1 MFVTKVSTISA
12 MLFTLGC
19 HVIGK
24 TVNGK
29 HVRPAVAYDPVVT
42 GTVDHLAHS
51 LSDGK
56 ESDRLLQLTRITSC
70 DEGEE
75 PNLLRWFDGTCLDG
89 SGAYDCC
96 IRIETYTKCD
106 EGYYPYPKNWK
117 DGVCSSSVVSDCCV
131 TFVTSCDEPGE
142 GRIIANF
149 DWDFVNE
156 YFQCYP
162 GISECCGPLQN
173 ISTII
178 CNGALPLQKPGL
190 WNDGVCSVAVESGS
204 VVVQSDCCYF
214 ENGSTK
220 WGFIGC
226 SESQEQIPGKWN
238 NGFCAAYYA
247 KNCCRSV
254 SGTTSSGNG
263 GTSSSGNGGTTSSGN
278 GGSKSSESS
287 SAGLIGGIVF
297 GLLIILVLVLLAYCC
312 SKNQPSPTTTTG
324 ASSNK
329 PVKEEAVDTED
340 RSVTDVPPE
349 TAAPGSHGP
358 PPPAAAA
365 APMTLAEISDALV
378 LALRIS
384 QTSSNVASTVESV
397 TESANNISEIVAIA
411 SALAGV
417 PLEV

>member
-29 HVRPAVAYDPVVT
+29 HIRQAVAYDPVDT

-56 ESDRLLQLTRITSC
+56 ESARLLQLTTITSC
-70 DEGEE
+70 D
-75 PNLLRWFDGTCLDG
+75 
-89 SGAYDCC
+89 
-96 IRIETYTKCD
+96 
-106 EGYYPYPKNWK
+106 
-117 DGVCSSSVVSDCCV
+117 V
-131 TFVTSCDEPGE
+131 PGE
-142 GRIIANF
+142 VLIKANWRLNVV
-149 DWDFVNE
+149 DSYV
-156 YFQCYP
+156 YCY
-162 GISECCGPLQN
+162 SDLYECCGPIQK

-178 CNGALPLQKPGL
+178 CNGALPLQIPGR
-190 WNDGVCSVAVESGS
+190 WNDGVCSAAAESDLF
-204 VVVQSDCCYF
+204 VVKSDCCYY
-214 ENGSTK
+214 EDGITPL
-220 WGFIGC
+220 GFTLC
-226 SESQEQIPGKWN
+226 SESQEKIPGKWN
-238 NGFCAAYYA
+238 NGVCVAYYA

-263 GTSSSGNGGTTSSGN
+263 GTSSSGNGGSTSRGN
-278 GGSKSSESS
+278 GGTTSSESS
-287 SAGLIGGIVF
+287 SAALFFWIVF
-297 GLLIILVLVLLAYCC
+297 GLLIILVLVLLACYC
-312 SKNQPSPTTTTG
+312 SKKKPLPTTTTTTTG